1 VIRLLLI
8 ALFAGSLAAQTRL
21 ASDFEIAQMEKQLAS
36 SRGFE
41 AQLSARLNLGDARL
55 ARNETALAR
64 EQYARALALAETER
78 IAARKSSSL
87 ARYANATEYAALA
100 NAKLAHETEAFAL
113 LEEALRYAA
122 GDAET
127 WNLYASAMRTLGRQ
141 EKAISAARNA
151 VAIAE
156 RGARTLDVAVYRHAL
171 ATALLDAHRDAE
183 AERLLL
189 TVIDSLRS
197 PAFDA
202 LRREVARQ
210 ESFEV
215 YGSARGDVAA
225 YVALLNRAQLRLA
238 ALHES
243 RGDLTDAR
251 GEYERVLESRSDDV
265 TALTALARL
274 ATDPDERERRFAA
287 AFDANP
293 FSMTLI
299 EEYRRS
305 LPDTTDVAANSTGAR
320 VRRALVLLSRGDKR
334 GARTTLDALL
344 AEFPENATLR
354 SLRSEADGA
363 LPRLPSAAPSA
374 SELRSLLDSF
384 EKLTAAQRTALD
396 RATFMSTVRFEGDVF
411 EKGLVEGV
419 PFRFSQPVVFDG
431 AFDIRQ
437 PLRLTYRILGVTRA
451 GDVDALLLEPVRLE
465 TPQ

>member
-1 VIRLLLI
+1 MLLI
-8 ALFAGSLAAQTRL
+8 ALFALSLAAQTRL
-21 ASDFEIAQMEKQLAS
+21 ASDFEVAQMEKQLAS

-100 NAKLAHETEAFAL
+100 NAKLAHEREAFGL

-127 WNLYASAMRTLGRQ
+127 WNLYASAMRALGRT

-156 RGARTLDVAVYRHAL
+156 RGADRLDVAVYRHAL
-171 ATALLDAHRDAE
+171 ATGLLDAHRDAE
-183 AERLLL
+183 AERLLVAV
-189 TVIDSLRS
+189 TESLRS

-202 LRREVARQ
+202 LRREVART

-225 YVALLNRAQLRLA
+225 YVSLLNRAQLRLA
-238 ALHES
+238 ALYES

-251 GEYERVLESRSDDV
+251 REYEHVLESRSDDV

-274 ATDPDERERRFAA
+274 APDPDECERRFAA

-305 LPDTTDVAANSTGAR
+305 LPETRDVTGDSTGSR
-320 VRRALVLLSRGDKR
+320 VRRSLVLLSRGDRR
-334 GARTTLDALL
+334 GARTTLDTLV
-344 AEFPENATLR
+344 AEFPENDTLR
-354 SLRSEADGA
+354 VLRREAEADV
-363 LPRLPSAAPSA
+363 PRLPSATPSVA
-374 SELRSLLDSF
+374 ELRSLLDSF
-384 EKLTAAQRTALD
+384 EQLSAAQRTALD
-396 RATFMSTVRFEGDVF
+396 RATYTSTVRFEGDAF

-419 PFRFSQPVVFDG
+419 PFRFSQPVVFEG
-431 AFDIRQ
+431 SFDIRRA
-437 PLRLTYRILGVTRA
+437 LRLTYRILGVSRA
-451 GDVDALLLEPVRLE
+451 GNGNVLLLEPLRLE
-465 TPQ
+465 TPR